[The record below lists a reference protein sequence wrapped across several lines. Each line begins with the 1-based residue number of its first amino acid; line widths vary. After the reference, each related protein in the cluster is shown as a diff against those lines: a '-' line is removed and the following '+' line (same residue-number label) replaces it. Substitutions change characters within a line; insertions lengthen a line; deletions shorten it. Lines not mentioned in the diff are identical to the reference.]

1 MDVGFEPERV
11 NVGAWKLTM
20 GRLDRAMDAAKQGA
34 GALICVP
41 TYDEVENLPLLLDRI
56 WASAPLAHVLVA
68 DDASPDG
75 TGELADRIAREDP
88 RLHVLHRSGKQGL
101 AKAYLAAFAW
111 ALERDY
117 RFVLQMDAD
126 LSHDP
131 AHLPALFEALNGP
144 ADVAIGSRRVRGG
157 GIENWGPVRHFVSWG
172 GSTYS
177 RFLLGL
183 KVRDLT
189 GGFNGWR
196 REVLETIGLEQVAST
211 GYCFQIEL
219 KYRAVRCGYR
229 VVELPITFRNRE
241 RGSSKMDFAIFLEG
255 LLNVWKLRG
264 VEVEGRRTAAKARAR

>member
-1 MDVGFEPERV
+1 
-11 NVGAWKLTM
+11 
-20 GRLDRAMDAAKQGA
+20 MDAERGGA

-41 TYDEVENLPLLLDRI
+41 TYEEVENLPLLLERI
-56 WASAPLAHVLVA
+56 WSSAPLAHVLVA

-75 TGELADRIAREDP
+75 TGELADRIARADA
-88 RLHVLHRSGKQGL
+88 RLHVLHRAGKQGL

-117 RFVLQMDAD
+117 RVVVQMDAD

-131 AHLPALFEALNGP
+131 SNLPAFFEALASR
-144 ADVAIGSRRVRGG
+144 ADVVVGSRRVRGG

-177 RFLLGL
+177 RLLLGL
-183 KVRDLT
+183 QVRDLT

-196 REVLETIGLEQVAST
+196 REVLESIGLAGIEST

-219 KYRAVRCGYR
+219 KYRAVRRGFR
-229 VVELPITFRNRE
+229 VLELPIVFRNRE
-241 RGSSKMDFAIFLEG
+241 RGTSKMDFAIFLEG

-264 VEVEGRRTAAKARAR
+264 VDVAPAGAPRGIGARRP